1 MRIQGMGSMCDTMV
15 PLQFLSSSCAVV
27 VVTRG
32 LSCRAFAGLLERT
45 GGGVRIA
52 RAGVLH

>member
-27 VVTRG
+27 VVG